1 LEINVDLTPFK
12 SPQLKKLYWR
22 KPMWKLVVGFIVFA
36 GLALYVISKGGDSLD
51 MSGEKHG
58 ADAVHS
64 PAPAPAAAPAAPAAA
79 DAAPAAPATTPA
91 APATTPAAAP
101 APASK

>member
-1 LEINVDLTPFK
+1 
-12 SPQLKKLYWR
+12 
-22 KPMWKLVVGFIVFA
+22 MWKLVVGFIVFA

-58 ADAVHS
+58 AEAVHS
-64 PAPAPAAAPAAPAAA
+64 PAPAPAAPAAA

-91 APATTPAAAP
+91 AAPAAAP
-101 APASK
+101 SPASK

>member
-1 LEINVDLTPFK
+1 
-12 SPQLKKLYWR
+12 
-22 KPMWKLVVGFIVFA
+22 MWKLVVGFIVFA
-36 GLALYVISKGGDSLD
+36 GVALFVISKGGDSLD

-64 PAPAPAAAPAAPAAA
+64 PAPAAPSAPAAPAAA
-79 DAAPAAPATTPA
+79 DAAPAAPA
-91 APATTPAAAP
+91 AAP

>member
-1 LEINVDLTPFK
+1 
-12 SPQLKKLYWR
+12 
-22 KPMWKLVVGFIVFA
+22 MWKLVVGFIVFA
-36 GLALYVISKGGDSLD
+36 ALALYVISKGGDSLD

-58 ADAVHS
+58 AEAVHS
-64 PAPAPAAAPAAPAAA
+64 PAPAPAAAPGAPAAA
-79 DAAPAAPATTPA
+79 DAAPAPATTPA